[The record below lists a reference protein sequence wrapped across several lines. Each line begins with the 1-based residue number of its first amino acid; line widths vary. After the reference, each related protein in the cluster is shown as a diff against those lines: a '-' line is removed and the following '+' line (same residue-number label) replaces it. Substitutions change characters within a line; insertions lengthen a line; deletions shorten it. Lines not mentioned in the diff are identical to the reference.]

1 MAKISVKDVEKIA
14 GLANLR
20 FTGEEKEKFRG
31 QLEQMVS
38 YVEKLNELDTTSI
51 EPTFAVQHGGTALR
65 EDEVKP
71 SLSRDEVLKNAP
83 SKSHEFFRVPKVIER
98 E

>member
-1 MAKISVKDVEKIA
+1 MAQITVKNVEKIA

-20 FTGEEKEKFRG
+20 FTDEEKEKFRG

-38 YVEKLNELDTTSI
+38 YVEKLNELDTTGI

-65 EDEVKP
+65 EDKAKP
-71 SLSRDEVLKNAP
+71 SLARDEVLKNAP
-83 SKSHEFFRVPKVIER
+83 SKAHGFFRVPKVIER
-98 E
+98 D

>member
-1 MAKISVKDVEKIA
+1 MAQITVKDVEKIA

-20 FTGEEKEKFRG
+20 FTDEEKEKFRG

-38 YVEKLNELDTTSI
+38 YVEKLNELDTTNI
-51 EPTFAVQHGGTALR
+51 EPTFAVQHEGTALR
-65 EDEVKP
+65 EDEVKS
-71 SLSRDEVLKNAP
+71 SLSRDEALKNAP
-83 SKSHEFFRVPKVIER
+83 SQAHGFFRVPKVIER